1 MVSHLN
7 HRTGPLLKMYLPRNP
22 AVPVNILAHKYEVP
36 SPDGLQV
43 QMLRTF
49 NEMMSL
55 AKYPAENLALDI
67 KSHVFYASE
76 ME

>member
-1 MVSHLN
+1 MVKKIVLLALQLLN
-7 HRTGPLLKMYLPRNP
+7 SGSEWRADALPR
-22 AVPVNILAHKYEVP
+22 ASFGEVP

-67 KSHVFYASE
+67 KSHVFYASG